1 MIPEIAFSPNKPVNG
16 RAVDAEDVAA
26 SWKRFSTV
34 SSRRGELANAV
45 DPAAPILS
53 ITATDAKTVVIKLK
67 EPLATFLP
75 LLTTG
80 GQSYFTIVP
89 KEAADQ
95 NVLDL
100 RNMNAGSGPYYITE
114 LQPSVKTTFKRN
126 PGHKPDKRGMP
137 WIEDI
142 ELVDLVEY
150 APNLAQRKSGAGPEL
165 LQGGVK
171 AEDILPLK
179 DEQPLLDVRSTGL
192 SATYAR
198 PLFGQQADS
207 PFRDA

>member
-1 MIPEIAFSPNKPVNG
+1 MRQATWPKTDGTIEGYQLESWEVSPDKLTITGKMNPEIAFSPNKPVNG

-34 SSRRGELANAV
+34 SSRRGELANSV

-67 EPLATFLP
+67 EPWP
-75 LLTTG
+75 PSCRCSRRG

-89 KEAADQ
+89 KESADQ

-114 LQPSVKTTFKRN
+114 LQPSVKT
-126 PGHKPDKRGMP
+126 
-137 WIEDI
+137 
-142 ELVDLVEY
+142 
-150 APNLAQRKSGAGPEL
+150 S
-165 LQGGVK
+165 
-171 AEDILPLK
+171 
-179 DEQPLLDVRSTGL
+179 S
-192 SATYAR
+192 SATR
-198 PLFGQQADS
+198 VTS
-207 PFRDA
+207 PTSAACPGSKTSSSSTW